1 MIRRGDV
8 FYAKIEPGIGSEQ
21 YYDRPVLVIQNDIGN
36 LHSPTTIVAM
46 ITSKQKHL
54 LPTHVKLRGNKI
66 GLSDKSIVM
75 LEQIRTVDKK
85 RFIRP
90 IGHLSNRTMK
100 KVDRALACSLG
111 LSKGGKYVLHKHIS
125 QTEI

>member
-1 MIRRGDV
+1 MVRRGDV
-8 FYAKIEPGIGSEQ
+8 FYAKIEPGVGSEQ
-21 YYDRPVLVIQNDIGN
+21 SYDRPVVVIQNDIGN
-36 LHSPTTIVAM
+36 LHSTTTIVAI

-66 GLSDKSIVM
+66 GLSNKSIVM
-75 LEQIRTVDKK
+75 LEQIRTVDKM
-85 RFIRP
+85 RFIRS

-111 LSKGGKYVLHKHIS
+111 LSKGGKNVLHK
-125 QTEI
+125 